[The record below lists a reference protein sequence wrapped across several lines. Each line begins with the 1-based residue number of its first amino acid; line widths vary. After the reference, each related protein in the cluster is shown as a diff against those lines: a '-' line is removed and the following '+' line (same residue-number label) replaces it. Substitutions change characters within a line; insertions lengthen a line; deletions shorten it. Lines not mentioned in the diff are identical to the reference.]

1 MQTNHA
7 LGLFIE
13 PTPYILGF
21 LKELERQWD
30 GQLDIIFLKENHT
43 QDWNVTLPAHS
54 SILSASLFKKVNYL
68 RQQVRKKRYAIIHI
82 AGWGELACLYV
93 LLLAKLKQIPVAME
107 SDTQLQKHIPNWK
120 KTIKQTYQR
129 LFYPILFKLPDI
141 LLPGG
146 TRQMKYF
153 QHYGVS
159 LDKLVNAQM
168 TVDVQ
173 SLQQKTS
180 CIKPEDRVAFR
191 HEYGAQSSDVVFL
204 YVGRFLDWKGIVE
217 LIEAF
222 KIMCSPQAKLWLV
235 GNGELENYVQQS
247 AQEIDTIDYF
257 GRASGDQLVEI
268 YYAADVFVLPSFA
281 EPWGLVVNEAMA
293 TENALIVS
301 DNAGCVDDL
310 IIHGKTGLIVPA
322 KDVLALTKAME
333 RLANHSIERIEL
345 ARQAKKHIASW
356 TLENEAK
363 NVIRAWQRVI

>member
-1 MQTNHA
+1 MPTNNA

-43 QDWNVTLPAHS
+43 QNWNVTLPVYCR
-54 SILSASLFKKVNYL
+54 ILTGSLFKKVHGL
-68 RQQVRKKRYAIIHI
+68 RQQIRKKQYTMIHI

-107 SDTQLQKHIPNWK
+107 SDTQLQKHLPNWK

-141 LLPGG
+141 FLPGG

-153 QHYGVS
+153 QYYGVN

-173 SLQQKTS
+173 SLQQKIS
-180 CIKPEDRVAFR
+180 RIKLEERAAFR
-191 HEYGAQSSDVVFL
+191 YEYGAQSSDVIFL
-204 YVGRFLDWKGIVE
+204 YVGRFLHWKGIVE

-222 KIMCSPQAKLWLV
+222 KSMSHPQAKLWLV

-247 AQEIDTIDYF
+247 AQEIDNIYYF
-257 GRASGDQLVEI
+257 GRASGDQLVQI

-310 IIHGKTGLIVPA
+310 IIHEQTGLIIPA
-322 KDVLALTKAME
+322 KDVRALTKTME
-333 RLANHSIERIEL
+333 RLVNNSVERIEL
-345 ARQAKKHIASW
+345 ARQAKEHIASW